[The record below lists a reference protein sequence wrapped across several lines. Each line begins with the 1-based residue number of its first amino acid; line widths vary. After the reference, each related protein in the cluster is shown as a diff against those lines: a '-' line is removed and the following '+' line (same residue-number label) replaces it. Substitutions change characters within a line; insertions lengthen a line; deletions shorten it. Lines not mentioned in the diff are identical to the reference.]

1 MVGSGSMGNVV
12 GKNQISLILATIL
25 FKNML
30 LWTISS
36 GQRNREGDV
45 EGWCLICQNYISIQM
60 FKFVE
65 NKYLLCLSF
74 VLCGGVMN

>member
-1 MVGSGSMGNVV
+1 M
-12 GKNQISLILATIL
+12 
-25 FKNML
+25 
-30 LWTISS
+30 WTISL
-36 GQRNREGDV
+36 GQRNGEGDV

-60 FKFVE
+60 FKFAG